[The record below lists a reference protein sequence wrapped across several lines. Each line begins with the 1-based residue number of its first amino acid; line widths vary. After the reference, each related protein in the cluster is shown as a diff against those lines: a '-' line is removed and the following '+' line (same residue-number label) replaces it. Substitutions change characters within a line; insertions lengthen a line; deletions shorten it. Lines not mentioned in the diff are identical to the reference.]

1 MIFAFKCL
9 AMNNLFKN
17 LFCHSEGIRPLYE
30 CVAFGIL
37 RRRADRFIQNDKR
50 FLINVFLLF
59 FLLFSLSQN
68 VFAQEVQLN
77 EDPKV
82 AQLFR
87 NWTNNNRSNPRV
99 EGWRVQIMATTD
111 RQQVEEAR
119 NNFRLQHPD
128 VPAEWTHEKPYYKL
142 RVGAFRNKLEAQAF
156 IASLTGYA
164 GAYPAKDYHIHP
176 RDFLE

>member
-1 MIFAFKCL
+1 
-9 AMNNLFKN
+9 MNNLSLGFT
-17 LFCHSEGIRPLYE
+17 L
-30 CVAFGIL
+30 
-37 RRRADRFIQNDKR
+37 
-50 FLINVFLLF
+50 LLF
-59 FLLFSLSQN
+59 LLSQN
-68 VFAQEVQLN
+68 ARAQEVQLN

-82 AQLFR
+82 TQLVK
-87 NWTNNNRSNPRV
+87 NWTNYNRVNPRV

-119 NNFRLQHPD
+119 NSFRLQHPD
-128 VPAEWTHEKPYYKL
+128 VPAEWSHEKPYYKL

-164 GAYPAKDYHIHP
+164 GAYPAKEANIHP